1 MSKIS
6 VDEYLSQRS
15 ISVNSAGA
23 VLKQFREPAS
33 FNRDERTA
41 RFVMSSESIDRM
53 GDVVVQA
60 GLDVSGF
67 EKNPQA
73 LLFHNSRAFP
83 IGLWENISKVNGRPK
98 RTEGTLRFMPEGE
111 DDDADRTARHVA
123 FGTLR
128 AVSIGFIPKDV
139 EVRRDDDE
147 HFAGFRITESEM
159 IECSVVPV
167 PANPDAIVK
176 AADGDFRMAYD
187 LIEEVLDTYTK
198 NDAGLIVPRET
209 YEDVRKEIVR
219 ADSPAK
225 EPQDDTTQTISL
237 TLDVDTGDFEHKMSR
252 VSRMSEQIKDAL
264 EGIFGQKA
272 EHHEFG
278 VEHWLTK
285 HPDSKL
291 INLKLVCE
299 GGVDTVHVA
308 DDAWPVE
315 AVFDKDSIKDS
326 TETNRVDDNVLI
338 KVENGSATYEI
349 IYETPTEVV
358 GKLVEGTIDVPEPET
373 VSGSRSQARSRL
385 LNLKAE
391 AASLGL

>member
-1 MSKIS
+1 
-6 VDEYLSQRS
+6 
-15 ISVNSAGA
+15 VNSAGA

-60 GLDVSGF
+60 GLDVSIF

-111 DDDADRTARHVA
+111 DEDADRTARHVA

-147 HFAGFRITESEM
+147 RFAGFRITESEM

-198 NDAGLIVPRET
+198 NDAGLIVPREA
-209 YEDVRKEIVR
+209 YEQKRKEI
-219 ADSPAK
+219 
-225 EPQDDTTQTISL
+225 QDETPSTISF
-237 TLDVDTGDFEHKMSR
+237 TVDVDPVGFDQKASR

-272 EHHEFG
+272 EHHDFG
-278 VEHWLTK
+278 VEAACVK
-285 HPDSKL
+285 HPDHVDIVFRKDDTDEGVCL
-291 INLKLVCE
+291 I
-299 GGVDTVHVA
+299 
-308 DDAWPVE
+308 
-315 AVFDKDSIKDS
+315 S
-326 TETNRVDDNVLI
+326 TENTEWPAKAIFCKEYLADGGEANRVDDNVLI